1 MTFTQD
7 EIDFDMDLPKNLTFV
22 DLETTGGSITF
33 DRIIEVGILQV
44 RDNKI
49 ERTFETFLNPDRA
62 LPPEIT
68 NLTGISPADLE
79 KAPSFFD
86 IKDELMG
93 YFEDTVLVAHNA
105 RFDYGFLKQEY
116 LRLGERF
123 APKQLCTVKL
133 SRLLYPEHRH
143 HNLDSII
150 ERFQFEIKN
159 RHRAFSDAKILWDFY
174 QKIQTS
180 FPVEKVTQVIS
191 HILKKPNIPPK
202 LKNFQ
207 YSDLPETPGVYIFYG
222 ENGQPLYVGKSK
234 NIRDRV
240 LSHFSLSTGDSSEMK
255 IYNTIESMEFVKTAG
270 ELGALLK
277 ESELIK
283 KMMPLYNRRLRYS
296 EKMVMAVKNEVD
308 GISTIDIIEADQPDI
323 NNLESI
329 MGTFKTKRQA
339 RESLVSIA
347 KEYNLCDKFLGLQK
361 TKGACFNYQLGRCK
375 GICAGKEIP
384 MKYNLR
390 FIEAFLKTKIKAWP
404 HNGPI
409 VLKEVDAETGKV
421 EEFLIHNWCVV
432 QKKEDTNL
440 EDLVFDID
448 VYKILRR
455 FMYKENFN
463 RQRIF
468 QLAEQDR
475 EASEFNLTSH

>member
-22 DLETTGGSITF
+22 DLETTGGSVTF
-33 DRIIEVGILQV
+33 DRIIEIGILQV
-44 RDNKI
+44 RDNKLTK
-49 ERTFETFLNPDRA
+49 TFETFLNPDRA

-68 NLTGISPADLE
+68 NLTGISSADLE

-86 IKDELMG
+86 IKDELLS

-116 LRLGERF
+116 LRFGERF

-133 SRLLYPEHRH
+133 SRILYPEFRH

-150 ERFQFEIKN
+150 ERFQFEIEN

-180 FPVEKVTQVIS
+180 FPIEKVTQVIS

-207 YSDLPETPGVYIFYG
+207 YSDLPETAGVYIFYG

-255 IYNTIESMEFVKTAG
+255 IYNTIESMEFIKTAG

-277 ESELIK
+277 ESETIK
-283 KMMPLYNRRLRYS
+283 KLMPLYNRRLRYQ
-296 EKMVMAVKNEVD
+296 EKMVVAVKKEVD
-308 GISTIDIIEADQPDI
+308 GICTIEVEETDNPDI

-329 MGTFKTKRQA
+329 CGVFKTKKQA
-339 RESLVSIA
+339 REALVNIA
-347 KEYNLCDKFLGLQK
+347 KEHNLCDRFLGLEK
-361 TKGACFNYQLGRCK
+361 TKHACFNSQLGRCK

-390 FIEAFLKTKIKAWP
+390 FIEAFLKTKIKSWP
-404 HNGPI
+404 HKGPVVI
-409 VLKEVDAETGKV
+409 KEVDPESGK
-421 EEFLIHNWCVV
+421 EEAFLIHNWCIV
-432 QKKEDTNL
+432 QKTDETSL
-440 EDLVFDID
+440 EDLVFDYD

-463 RQRIF
+463 HQQIF
-468 QLAEQDR
+468 QPQSNE
-475 EASEFNLTSH
+475 LTPWII